1 MNSFYSITTI
11 MITKNGVLEESSTN
25 YNNVGLSRL
34 NWYPSAGSRQQA
46 AGSRQQAAGSRQQAA
61 VATRH

>member
-1 MNSFYSITTI
+1 
-11 MITKNGVLEESSTN
+11 MIAKNGMLKKSSAN

-46 AGSRQQAAGSRQQAA
+46 AGSRQQAAGSRQPLQLG
-61 VATRH
+61 TKN